1 MSWIKVR
8 VVLPREPR
16 VMRLAMLLGV
26 SRHEALGLLVEWF
39 CWLDGVTEDGR
50 TGLTEAQI
58 DELFFC
64 NAKSVTGRNAEKC
77 NFCNAMQKIGWLS
90 VDENGEIFAVNYEEN
105 NGESAKK
112 RAQTAKRVSNK
123 RKRDCN
129 AKSVTGCNGKS
140 VTREDKR
147 REEYNSKETSSL
159 NTTVCV
165 ENEVTE
171 RRAGKPLPETAEE
184 VEQFMKAQ
192 AICGLKGEELSAC
205 ASGFFDDME
214 ACGWTARNGA
224 PLFDWHAAAR
234 KYLNTWQ
241 RRVAGGQGTGKI
253 TYRSEL
259 PKNYDL

>member
-1 MSWIKVR
+1 MSWIKVK
-8 VVLPREPR
+8 VILPREPR
-16 VMRLAMLLGV
+16 VLKLAGLLGV
-26 SRHEALGLLVEWF
+26 TRHEALGLLVDWF
-39 CWLDGVTEDGR
+39 CWLDGVTEDGA
-50 TGLTEAQI
+50 TGLQAEQI
-58 DELFFC
+58 NSLFEC
-64 NAKSVTGRNAEKC
+64 NAKSVTGCNAE
-77 NFCNAMQKIGWLS
+77 NVQFCNAMQEIGWIS
-90 VDENGEIFAVNYEEN
+90 VDENGEVFAVNYEEN
-105 NGESAKK
+105 NGENAKK

-123 RKRDCN
+123 RKRDSN
-129 AKSVTGCNGKS
+129 AKSVTGCNADG

-147 REEYNSKETSSL
+147 RIYKNSKDTYSA
-159 NTTVCV
+159 NTTVSV

-205 ASGFFDDME
+205 ASSFYDDME

-241 RRVAGGQGTGKI
+241 RKTASAHSNRI
-253 TYRSEL
+253 TYRSEQ
-259 PKNYDL
+259 PINYDL

>member
-64 NAKSVTGRNAEKC
+64 NAKSVTGCNAEKC

-123 RKRDCN
+123 RKRDSN
-129 AKSVTGCNGKS
+129 GKSVTGRNGKS

-147 REEYNSKETSSL
+147 RIYKNSKDTYSA
-159 NTTVCV
+159 NTTVSV

-205 ASGFFDDME
+205 ASGFYDDME

-234 KYLNTWQ
+234 KYMNTWQ
-241 RRVAGGQGTGKI
+241 RKTASSHSNKI
-253 TYRSEL
+253 TYRSEQ
-259 PKNYDL
+259 PINYDL